1 MVERFNIR
9 VYFLLITDS
18 SEVLVSDEII
28 KGEYYTK
35 FPGGG
40 MELGEGSLECAM
52 REACEELG
60 QEIAALHHYYTT
72 DFFVRSAFHPADQ
85 VMAIYYTA
93 KLKGEQQFR
102 TTSKR
107 FDFSQATSNEE
118 SFRWVKIS
126 ELNADEFAFPTDKA
140 VVHLLIG

>member
-9 VYFLLITDS
+9 VYFLLITDN

-40 MELGEGSLECAM
+40 MELGEGSLECAR
-52 REACEELG
+52 REAREELG
-60 QEIAALHHYYTT
+60 QEITVQKHYYTT
-72 DFFVRSAFHPADQ
+72 DFFVRSAFRPADQ
-85 VMAIYYTA
+85 IMSIYYTA
-93 KLKGEQQFR
+93 ALKGEQQFR
-102 TTSKR
+102 TTAKR
-107 FDFSQATSNEE
+107 FDFSLANNNEE

-126 ELNADEFAFPTDKA
+126 ELNADEFDFPTDKA
-140 VVHLLIG
+140 VVQLLIG